1 MSTNNQP
8 VVLAIAGF
16 DPSAGAGLL
25 ADIKT
30 ISAFGCYG
38 LGVVTS
44 LTMQNTREVLDAHHQ
59 SEETIVGQLQPL
71 FADFQIAAVKTG
83 MLPTVEVIEKVAA
96 ILSANAVPHV
106 VVDPVAR
113 STSGYDLMS
122 EDALRALI
130 NLVFPLSSVVT
141 PNWNEAE
148 QITGIAVRDEASA
161 ERAARAILELGPRA
175 VLVKGGD
182 ANAASATDLLVDRSG
197 TAVYRSP
204 KMRSRATHGTGCTL
218 ASALAC
224 LLAHGRTMRESV
236 PTAKR
241 YICEAIATAPDIGA
255 GQGPLNHFPKEWKL

>member
-44 LTMQNTREVLDAHHQ
+44 LTMQNTRGVLAARHQ
-59 SEETIVGQLQPL
+59 SGKTIVGQLQPL
-71 FADFQIAAVKTG
+71 FADFEIAAVKTG
-83 MLPTVEVIEKVAA
+83 MLPTVEVVEEVAA
-96 ILSANAVPHV
+96 ILSTNAVPYI

-122 EDALRALI
+122 ERALRALI

-148 QITGIAVRDEASA
+148 RITGIAVRDESSA

-175 VLVKGGD
+175 VLVKGGGAD
-182 ANAASATDLLVDRSG
+182 AGSATDLLVDPSG
-197 TAVYRSP
+197 VALYRSP
-204 KMRSRATHGTGCTL
+204 KMRSRDTHGTGCTL

-224 LLAHGRTMRESV
+224 LLARGRTMRESV
-236 PTAKR
+236 PAAKQ
-241 YICEAIATAPDIGA
+241 YICEAILTAPGLGG
-255 GQGPLNHFPKEWKL
+255 GQGPLNHFPREWKL

>member
-16 DPSAGAGLL
+16 DPSAGAGVL

-44 LTMQNTREVLDAHHQ
+44 LTMQNTREVLAAHHQ
-59 SEETIVGQLQPL
+59 SAETIVGQLEPL
-71 FADFQIAAVKTG
+71 FADFEIAAVKTG
-83 MLPTVEVIEKVAA
+83 MLPTVEVVKEVAA
-96 ILSANAVPHV
+96 TLSSNNVPHI

-122 EDALRALI
+122 EDALAALI
-130 NLVFPLSSVVT
+130 DLLFPLSSVVT

-148 QITGIAVRDEASA
+148 RIAGFAVRDDSSA

-175 VLVKGGD
+175 VLVKGGGAD
-182 ANAASATDLLVDRSG
+182 AVSATDLLVDPSG
-197 TAVYRSP
+197 AVWYRSP
-204 KMRSRATHGTGCTL
+204 KVRSRETHGTGCTL

-224 LLAHGRTMRESV
+224 LLARGRTMRESV

-241 YICEAIATAPDIGA
+241 YICEAILTAPGFGG
-255 GQGPLNHFPKEWKL
+255 GQGLLNHFPLEWKP